1 MIPIPLRGEEIVRV
15 DLQAILNTVYDR
27 HGFDYK
33 IYEES
38 ISPAL
43 PAEDAAWVARIL
55 KTAGISTTA

>member
-33 IYEES
+33 IYDES
-38 ISPAL
+38 ISPPL